1 MRVVNGLRDYKLMT
15 AIGIGAFVTYTSQA
29 HAAAFVQTNLV
40 SNIAGLADVTDPAL
54 VNPWG
59 VSESATSP
67 FWISDQG
74 TNESTLITVNS
85 TGVSIPALTVT
96 TPQTTAGPQG
106 PTGQVSNSTTGF
118 DVGTTGKPA
127 AFIFANLNGTI
138 SAWNPSVG
146 AAGTVPAVSE
156 VTTPGA
162 SYTGLAIDSTTGHLF
177 AATATGINVFNS
189 SFQAVSLPAGA
200 FTDPSATAAGL
211 VPFNVQEIN
220 GNIYV
225 TYAPAGHANQTGAIA
240 GMGAVA
246 VFTTGGTFIQQLIT
260 GSALASPWGVTL
272 APASFG
278 TFGGDLLVGN
288 FSFKDSEINA
298 FNATTGA
305 FEGSIPIDVGAG
317 NTPGGLWDLTFGN
330 GGNGGAADTLFF
342 SDGING
348 ETAGLFGSITATAVP
363 EPSSLLLL
371 MAPALGLVAIRRR
384 RNN

>member
-106 PTGQVSNSTTGF
+106 PTGQVSNSTAGF

-189 SFQAVSLPAGA
+189 SFQAVSLPTGA

-246 VFTTGGTFIQQLIT
+246 VFTTSGTFIQQLIT

-272 APASFG
+272 APVSFG
-278 TFGGDLLVGN
+278 AFGGDLLVGN
-288 FSFKDSEINA
+288 FSFNDSEINA

>member
-106 PTGQVSNSTTGF
+106 PTGQVSNSTAGF

-246 VFTTGGTFIQQLIT
+246 VFTTSGTFIQQLIT

-278 TFGGDLLVGN
+278 AFGGDLLVGN
-288 FSFKDSEINA
+288 FSFNDSEINA

>member
-1 MRVVNGLRDYKLMT
+1 MRVVNGLRDFKLMT
-15 AIGIGAFVTYTSQA
+15 AIGIGAFVTCSSQA
-29 HAAAFVQTNLV
+29 HADAFVQTNLV
-40 SNIAGLADVTDPAL
+40 SDIAGLADVTDPAL

-59 VSESATSP
+59 VSESAASP

-85 TGVSIPALTVT
+85 AGVSIPNLTVT
-96 TPQTTAGPQG
+96 TPQTASGPQG

-118 DVGTTGKPA
+118 DVGTTARPA

-138 SAWNPSVG
+138 SAWNPTLG
-146 AAGTVPAVSE
+146 AAGTVPAVTE
-156 VTTPGA
+156 VTTLGA
-162 SYTGLAIDSTTGHLF
+162 SYTGLAIDSTTGRLF

-189 SFQAVSLPAGA
+189 SFQQVSLPAGA
-200 FTDPSATAAGL
+200 FIDQSATAAGL

-225 TYAPAGHANQTGAIA
+225 TYAPAGHAAQTTATA
-240 GMGAVA
+240 GRGAVA
-246 VFTTGGTFIQQLIT
+246 VFTTSGVFIQQLIT
-260 GSALASPWGVTL
+260 GSALASPWGITL

-278 TFGGDLLVGN
+278 AFGGDLLVGN
-288 FSFKDSEINA
+288 FSASDSEINA

-317 NTPGGLWDLTFGN
+317 DTPGGLWDLTFGN

-342 SDGING
+342 ADGING
-348 ETAGLFGSITATAVP
+348 ETAGLFGSISAVP
-363 EPSSLLLL
+363 EPSGLLLL
-371 MAPALGLVAIRRR
+371 VAPVLGLVAIRRR
-384 RNN
+384 RFLA

>member
-1 MRVVNGLRDYKLMT
+1 
-15 AIGIGAFVTYTSQA
+15 
-29 HAAAFVQTNLV
+29 
-40 SNIAGLADVTDPAL
+40 LADVTDPAL

-189 SFQAVSLPAGA
+189 SFQAVSLPTGA

-246 VFTTGGTFIQQLIT
+246 VFTTSGTFIQQLIT

-278 TFGGDLLVGN
+278 AFGGDLLVGN
-288 FSFKDSEINA
+288 FSFNDSEINA

>member
-1 MRVVNGLRDYKLMT
+1 MRVVNGPRDFKLMT
-15 AIGIGAFVTYTSQA
+15 VIGIGAFLTYTSQA
-29 HAAAFVQTNLV
+29 HAGAFLQTNLV
-40 SNIAGLADVTDPAL
+40 SDIAGLADVTDPAL
-54 VNPWG
+54 ANPWG

-74 TNESTLITVNS
+74 TNESTLVTVNS
-85 TGVSIPALTVT
+85 AGVSIPNLTVT
-96 TPQTTAGPQG
+96 IPQTASGPQG
-106 PTGQVSNSTTGF
+106 PTGQVSNPTAGF

-138 SAWNPSVG
+138 SAWNPSLG
-146 AAGTVPAVSE
+146 AAGTVPAVTE
-156 VTTPGA
+156 VATPGA

-200 FTDPSATAAGL
+200 FIDPSATAAGL
-211 VPFNVQEIN
+211 VPFNVQAIN

-225 TYAPAGHANQTGAIA
+225 TYAPAGHANQTAATA
-240 GMGAVA
+240 GMGAVG
-246 VFTTGGTFIQQLIT
+246 VFTTSGTLIQQLIT
-260 GSALASPWGVTL
+260 GGALASPWGITL

-278 TFGGDLLVGN
+278 AFGGDLLVGN
-288 FSFKDSEINA
+288 FSASDSEINA

-317 NTPGGLWDLTFGN
+317 DTPGGLWDLTFGN

-348 ETAGLFGSITATAVP
+348 ETAGLFGSISAIP

-371 MAPALGLVAIRRR
+371 AAPVLGLVATRRR
-384 RNN
+384 RFLG

>member
-1 MRVVNGLRDYKLMT
+1 
-15 AIGIGAFVTYTSQA
+15 
-29 HAAAFVQTNLV
+29 V

-54 VNPWG
+54 VQPWG

-67 FWISDQG
+67 FWISGQD
-74 TNESTLITVNS
+74 TNESTLVTVNS
-85 TGVSIPALTVT
+85 AGVSIPNLPVT
-96 TPQTTAGPQG
+96 TPQSAYGPQG

-138 SAWNPSVG
+138 SAWNPSLG
-146 AAGTVPAVSE
+146 AAGTVPAITE

-162 SYTGLAIDSTTGHLF
+162 SYTGLTIDSATGHLF
-177 AATATGINVFNS
+177 AATATGINVFNG
-189 SFQAVSLPAGA
+189 SFQPVSLPAGA
-200 FTDPSATAAGL
+200 FTDPSATTAGL
-211 VPFNVQEIN
+211 VPFNVQEIK

-225 TYAPAGHANQTGAIA
+225 TYAPAGHTNQTTATA

-246 VFTTGGTFIQQLIT
+246 VFTTSGTLIQQVVT
-260 GSALASPWGVTL
+260 GGALASPWGITL

-278 TFGGDLLVGN
+278 AFGGDLLVGN
-288 FSFKDSEINA
+288 FSASDSEINV

-317 NTPGGLWDLTFGN
+317 DTPGGLWDLTFGN
-330 GGNGGAADTLFF
+330 RGNGGATNTLFIA
-342 SDGING
+342 DGING
-348 ETAGLFGSITATAVP
+348 ETAGLFSSISAVP

-371 MAPALGLVAIRRR
+371 VVPALGLAVTRHRRFLA
-384 RNN
+384 

>member
-1 MRVVNGLRDYKLMT
+1 MRVVNGLWDFKLMT
-15 AIGIGAFVTYTSQA
+15 AIGIGAFVAYTSQA
-29 HAAAFVQTNLV
+29 HADAFVQTNLV
-40 SNIAGLADVTDPAL
+40 SDIAGLADVTDPAL

-74 TNESTLITVNS
+74 TNESTLVTVNS
-85 TGVSIPALTVT
+85 AGVSIPNLTVT
-96 TPQTTAGPQG
+96 TPQTASGPQG
-106 PTGQVSNSTTGF
+106 PTGQVSNPTTTGF
-118 DVGTTGKPA
+118 DVGITGKPA

-138 SAWNPSVG
+138 SAWNPSLG
-146 AAGTVPAVSE
+146 AAGTVPAVTE
-156 VTTPGA
+156 VTTPGE
-162 SYTGLAIDSTTGHLF
+162 SYTGLATDSTTGHLF
-177 AATATGINVFNS
+177 PATATGINVFDS

-220 GNIYV
+220 GDIYV
-225 TYAPAGHANQTGAIA
+225 TYAPAGHANQTAATA

-246 VFTTGGTFIQQLIT
+246 VFTTSGTFIQQLIT
-260 GSALASPWGVTL
+260 DSTLASPWGITL
-272 APASFG
+272 TPASFG
-278 TFGGDLLVGN
+278 AFGGDLLVGN
-288 FSFKDSEINA
+288 FSASDSEINA

-317 NTPGGLWDLTFGN
+317 DTPGGLWDLTFGN

-348 ETAGLFGSITATAVP
+348 ETAGLFGSISAVP
-363 EPSSLLLL
+363 EPSSLLLSV
-371 MAPALGLVAIRRR
+371 APVLGLVATRRR
-384 RNN
+384 RFSA

>member
-1 MRVVNGLRDYKLMT
+1 MQVINGLRDFRLMT
-15 AIGIGAFVTYTSQA
+15 AIGIGAFVTCTSQA
-29 HAAAFVQTNLV
+29 HADAFVQTNLV
-40 SNIAGLADVTDPAL
+40 SDIAGLADVTDPAL

-74 TNESTLITVNS
+74 TNDSTLVTVNS
-85 TGVSIPALTVT
+85 AGVSIPNLTVP
-96 TPQTTAGPQG
+96 TPQTASGPQG

-138 SAWNPSVG
+138 SAWNPSLG
-146 AAGTVPAVSE
+146 AAGTVPAVTE

-177 AATATGINVFNS
+177 AAAATGVNVFNS
-189 SFQAVSLPAGA
+189 SFQAVALPAGA

-211 VPFNVQEIN
+211 VPFNVEEIN

-225 TYAPAGHANQTGAIA
+225 TYAPAGHANQTAATA
-240 GMGAVA
+240 GMGTVA
-246 VFTTGGTFIQQLIT
+246 VFTTSGTFIQQLIT
-260 GSALASPWGVTL
+260 GSALASPWGITQ
-272 APASFG
+272 APANFG
-278 TFGGDLLVGN
+278 AFGGDLLVGN
-288 FSFKDSEINA
+288 FSASDSEINA

-317 NTPGGLWDLTFGN
+317 DTPGGLWDLTFGN

-348 ETAGLFGSITATAVP
+348 ETAGLFGSISAVP

-371 MAPALGLVAIRRR
+371 VAPVLGLVAIRRR
-384 RNN
+384 RFLA

>member
-106 PTGQVSNSTTGF
+106 PTGQVSNSTAGF

-246 VFTTGGTFIQQLIT
+246 VFTTSGTFIQQLIT

-278 TFGGDLLVGN
+278 AFGGDLLVGN